1 MRADTRGGEAK
12 GTNMEEGV
20 LRGRKGGGGG
30 VEGEQWVECLGSPKD
45 GMEILQVD
53 DKTNQPSTSLKR
65 HLHQG

>member
-1 MRADTRGGEAK
+1 
-12 GTNMEEGV
+12 MEEGV
-20 LRGRKGGGGG
+20 LRGRKGDGGG
-30 VEGEQWVECLGSPKD
+30 VEGKQWVECLGLPKD

>member
-12 GTNMEEGV
+12 GTNMEERV
-20 LRGRKGGGGG
+20 LRGRKGGSG
-30 VEGEQWVECLGSPKD
+30 VEGEQRVECLGSSKD

-53 DKTNQPSTSLKR
+53 DKINQPSISLKR

>member
-1 MRADTRGGEAK
+1 
-12 GTNMEEGV
+12 MEEGV

-30 VEGEQWVECLGSPKD
+30 VEGEQRLECTGSSQG

-53 DKTNQPSTSLKR
+53 NKTNQPSTSLKR